1 MIRLQGVHFCYR
13 RGEQVLTGVD
23 LEIGSGLTLL
33 VGPNGSG
40 KSTLLKLLAGVERPD
55 AGTVVVNGHDM
66 WREEVAAR
74 ASLAFVPEHPDL
86 TPYASVA
93 EILALV
99 ARLRHAPP
107 GASEAAIARAGLDT
121 LAQRSVRE
129 LSMGQRRRAVLAAAF
144 VATPATV
151 LLDEPLEA
159 MDRSIRTEV
168 ITWLDGLL
176 ASGHQIVVAT
186 HQLEPFL
193 GQARSA
199 VTLRAGRAVTLSPPL
214 PANPTE
220 RAEAVATLAT

>member
-1 MIRLQGVHFCYR
+1 MIRLMGVHFGYR
-13 RGEQVLTGVD
+13 RGEAILAGVD

-55 AGTVVVNGHDM
+55 AGTVEVNGHDL
-66 WREEVAAR
+66 WRGEVAAR

-99 ARLRHAPP
+99 ARLRRAPLDSVQT
-107 GASEAAIARAGLDT
+107 ALERAGIEDF
-121 LAQRSVRE
+121 AERSVRE

-144 VATPATV
+144 IATPATV

-159 MDRSIRTEV
+159 MDRSIRTAV
-168 ITWLDGLL
+168 TTWLDGLL
-176 ASGHQIVVAT
+176 AAGHQVVVAT
-186 HQLEPFL
+186 HQIEPFL

-199 VTLRAGRAVTLSPPL
+199 VTLRAGRAVTLSPL
-214 PANPTE
+214 PADRDE
-220 RAEAVATLAT
+220 RTRAVADLAT